1 MKGKLTMFEKEILQ
15 ISQEVWHSVVNMD
28 LHLAEGSMESF
39 FQTPHMAGVVHI
51 SGAWNGI
58 CILRCPRPLVEQS
71 LASII
76 GEALGTYDDV
86 SLADALG
93 ELTNIIGGNF
103 KALLPTGCALSLP
116 VVLNDQT
123 HAIDLE
129 EEAPAVCVSQMML
142 QCKDRLMV
150 VELYKIHSE
159 NTLA

>member
-1 MKGKLTMFEKEILQ
+1 MFEKEILQ

-28 LHLAEGSMESF
+28 LHLAKGSMESF
-39 FQTPHMAGVVHI
+39 FETPHMAGVVQI
-51 SGAWNGI
+51 SGAWTGMLI
-58 CILRCPRPLVEQS
+58 VRCPRSLMEQS

-76 GEALGTYDDV
+76 GEALGSYDDV

-116 VVLNDQT
+116 VVLNNQI
-123 HAIDLE
+123 HAIDLGDPDAE
-129 EEAPAVCVSQMML
+129 RIAQIML

-150 VELYKIHSE
+150 VELYEIHSE
-159 NTLA
+159 GNTHSDE